1 MSTYVKENQT
11 LEYDEIINQETGE
24 VQYQI
29 KSQTIN
35 STKFYKTREEFI
47 QIYLEDMS
55 GLLSLTTKT
64 ELKIL
69 MVLWKYSSYNEEDKG
84 NCITVTPKVINDLV
98 KATNVQE
105 QSVRNAITTLLKNP
119 NQLLIKDPKFRSTY
133 YLNPKYFFKGSLKDR
148 PKVMSVVLNYV
159 EKNTEPNEFDV

>member
-1 MSTYVKENQT
+1 MSTYIKENQT

-69 MVLWKYSSYNEEDKG
+69 MVL
-84 NCITVTPKVINDLV
+84 
-98 KATNVQE
+98 
-105 QSVRNAITTLLKNP
+105 
-119 NQLLIKDPKFRSTY
+119 
-133 YLNPKYFFKGSLKDR
+133 
-148 PKVMSVVLNYV
+148 
-159 EKNTEPNEFDV
+159 

>member
-1 MSTYVKENQT
+1 MSTYIKENQT
-11 LEYDEIINQETGE
+11 LEYDEISNQETGE

-69 MVLWKYSSYNEEDKG
+69 MVL
-84 NCITVTPKVINDLV
+84 
-98 KATNVQE
+98 
-105 QSVRNAITTLLKNP
+105 
-119 NQLLIKDPKFRSTY
+119 
-133 YLNPKYFFKGSLKDR
+133 
-148 PKVMSVVLNYV
+148 
-159 EKNTEPNEFDV
+159 

>member
-1 MSTYVKENQT
+1 MSTYIKENQT

-24 VQYQI
+24 IQYQI

-69 MVLWKYSSYNEEDKG
+69 MVL
-84 NCITVTPKVINDLV
+84 
-98 KATNVQE
+98 
-105 QSVRNAITTLLKNP
+105 
-119 NQLLIKDPKFRSTY
+119 
-133 YLNPKYFFKGSLKDR
+133 
-148 PKVMSVVLNYV
+148 
-159 EKNTEPNEFDV
+159 